1 MQLALS
7 RCGHST
13 RSLQLITRYLAM
25 QTSGI
30 TSNFSSSR
38 PPLYGSLQPTSAKLF
53 HRRLL
58 SVKAPNDV
66 RPMDPKGK
74 RRPTVEH
81 QNGPTN
87 EGSGIITSPDEQ
99 NTALLPSPTRDGMKF
114 PGTPKTHF
122 GITAGWVL
130 RHAARSLGY
139 EVTPDGFVRVSDV
152 VSLSISLNLF
162 FFRAC
167 SRIAA

>member
-13 RSLQLITRYLAM
+13 RSLQLITRHLAM
-25 QTSGI
+25 RTSGI
-30 TSNFSSSR
+30 ASNVTSSR
-38 PPLYGSLQPTSAKLF
+38 PSLYGSLQPACAKLF
-53 HRRLL
+53 HPRLL

-66 RPMDPKGK
+66 PLMDPKGK
-74 RRPTVEH
+74 RYPAAEH

-87 EGSGIITSPDEQ
+87 EGSGIIISPDEQ
-99 NTALLPSPTRDGMKF
+99 NTALLPFPTRDRMKF
-114 PGTPKTHF
+114 PGTPKTYF
-122 GITAGWVL
+122 GMTTGWVL

-152 VSLSISLNLF
+152 VSLSISLNY